1 VDYVKTDIEVI
12 GHVLIS
18 EKQVVVFGISPE
30 VDSAVAS
37 VIIAEHTEIEGITWS
52 PSGTALAKSLT

>member
-1 VDYVKTDIEVI
+1 MKTDIEVI

-37 VIIAEHTEIEGITWS
+37 VIIAEHTEIEGIAWS
-52 PSGTALAKSLT
+52 PSGTAL